1 MQWLWKHSD
10 GSPRQPFIVGS
21 DRWMGASSANKH
33 AEKSDEKPYSDPSV
47 PDSDSS
53 PIGSVS
59 NQADEQQENP
69 TSQDPAVRIYT
80 PETGLRSSSLHK
92 DEYPG
97 ELSSIKLPSESRIYP
112 EVYQG
117 RAEFEDLSMKHD
129 LGSHYPDIFA
139 ENAEN
144 DSVKGQKGGN
154 VYPDIYSSTARG
166 EEASAMDH
174 EEGGSDP
181 LVSPS
186 SADIAADG
194 GSEKQQLEQNE
205 PLETAV
211 EVLVRLPETMVH
223 LIDEQGSALLASGEF
238 SLVKLVQNGNGI
250 AIFARVGDDFQWP
263 ITKDEATAKLD
274 SAHYFF
280 TLRAADE
287 EEGESSENSD
297 KTSPPTYLPVETLSY
312 GVTFTVK
319 GNEEALKELEKLL
332 EQYSLF
338 STPTI
343 VQGDAKDREKVLKN
357 EAGAVQIDEDTG
369 KTVALADSAKV
380 PGKAVPSELI
390 RGSDGKKPSDEIT
403 TAYWTTMAPNVED
416 YNSSLAKAIAAGT
429 GHVIRG
435 IFWCSESTV
444 SNLQKGGTIVKG
456 YIKPGTKQAPVSPR
470 TLKNIRR
477 AKKISKMSQ
486 QTANAILSG
495 VLRTVG
501 FFSSSIVASKV
512 GKKFFSLMPGEVAL
526 VSLEAFGKI
535 FDAVEVAGKNV
546 LSATSVVTSGV
557 VSHRFGEQAAEMT
570 HDGLATVGYAVGT
583 VWTISKIR
591 KALNPKNTPKPS
603 LMKTA
608 AKAVYGGIKK
618 K

>member
-117 RAEFEDLSMKHD
+117 RAEFEDLSM
-129 LGSHYPDIFA
+129 
-139 ENAEN
+139 
-144 DSVKGQKGGN
+144 
-154 VYPDIYSSTARG
+154 
-166 EEASAMDH
+166 
-174 EEGGSDP
+174 
-181 LVSPS
+181 
-186 SADIAADG
+186 
-194 GSEKQQLEQNE
+194 KQQLEQNE